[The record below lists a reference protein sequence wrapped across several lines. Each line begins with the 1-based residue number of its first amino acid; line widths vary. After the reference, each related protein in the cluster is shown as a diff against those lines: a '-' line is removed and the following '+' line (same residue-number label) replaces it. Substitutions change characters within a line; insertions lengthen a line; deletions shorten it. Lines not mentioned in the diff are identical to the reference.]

1 MGKIFLKHFHKQEV
15 DKMAIKYKG
24 INLRKETYEELSE
37 LGEFGDS
44 FDDIINR
51 ILDVYKK
58 NK

>member
-1 MGKIFLKHFHKQEV
+1 MTMIIMYMV
-15 DKMAIKYKG
+15 NMAKKYRG
-24 INLRKETYEELSE
+24 INVRKETYEELSE

>member
-1 MGKIFLKHFHKQEV
+1 MTK
-15 DKMAIKYKG
+15 KYRG
-24 INLRKETYEELSE
+24 INLHKETYEELSE

-44 FDDIINR
+44 FDDVINR